1 MTKNIQSLSDSCD
14 LLWDSTIQALTN
26 VAKTRHKRDME
37 NGTDL
42 EAMSAKLQIDHNI
55 SKRSV
60 LLVAESFK
68 QFVNLMDKILTVVD
82 SSIKYQTAKENR
94 KIMELNGGQYANY
107 YKVVNFLLIY
117 FIFETFRRYSKKFLD
132 FRKKLIFLF

>member
-1 MTKNIQSLSDSCD
+1 MTKNIESLSDSCD
-14 LLWDSTIQALTN
+14 LLWDNTIQALTN
-26 VAKTRHKRDME
+26 VAKTRHKRDIA

-42 EAMSAKLQIDHNI
+42 EEISAKLDVDHHI
-55 SKRSV
+55 SKRST
-60 LLVAESFK
+60 LLIAESFK

-107 YKVVNFLLIY
+107 YKVFYLLI
-117 FIFETFRRYSKKFLD
+117 ITN
-132 FRKKLIFLF
+132 